1 MLTERLQRT
10 LKKGCRAGSDMF
22 EVAVFLPCVETDKS
36 LDNVDLKIR
45 RGILGGEVDLGTSA

>member
-1 MLTERLQRT
+1 MLTEHSQRT

>member
-1 MLTERLQRT
+1 
-10 LKKGCRAGSDMF
+10 MF
-22 EVAVFLPCVETDKS
+22 EVAVCLPCVETDKE